1 MARAV
6 VGERRN
12 VAPAALLAKR
22 QRVWKRQ
29 PGGGSI
35 ALGMSPSSSARS
47 RTAVGS
53 GSGTADSSA
62 RV

>member
-1 MARAV
+1 MSRAV
-6 VGERRN
+6 VGEQ
-12 VAPAALLAKR
+12 R

-29 PGGGSI
+29 PGGGFM

-47 RTAVGS
+47 RTTVGS

>member
-1 MARAV
+1 VPSSASA
-6 VGERRN
+6 GTSRRQ
-12 VAPAALLAKR
+12 LSWQKR

-29 PGGGSI
+29 PGGGAI

-53 GSGTADSSA
+53 GSGTAESSA